1 MCIFQSLEAQNEE
14 ITEYRASRTRYIDL
28 IHTKLEVSFD
38 WEKQHM
44 HGIATLDFTPY
55 FFPQSDVV
63 LDAKGMNINSVSILN
78 GSAESPLRFEYSE
91 DQLTIDLGKE
101 FQRTDTLSIKIDYL
115 AKPNER
121 KLGGSDAIK
130 SDKGLY
136 FINPLNEEKNKPQ
149 QIWTQGE
156 TESNSAWFPTI
167 DSPNERCTQEMY
179 ITVDDKFITL
189 SNGVLVESTN
199 NNDNTRTDY
208 WEMDLPHAPYLFMM
222 AVGDFSVIKD
232 EWQDIPLTYLVEKE
246 YAEYAKDIFGNTPEM
261 MTYFSELLG
270 INFPWQKYAQV
281 VVRDFVSGAMENT
294 TASVFMEAVQSN
306 KKELLDRRWDDIIA
320 HELFHQW
327 FGDLVTTES
336 WSNITL
342 NEGFANYSEYLW
354 DEYKYGQDEAD
365 YNFAQSKESYFDEA
379 DEDPKSLIRF
389 YYNTREDMFDRH
401 SYNKGGWVL
410 HMLRNY
416 VGDEAFFT
424 SLNLYLNQNAFQTV
438 EINDLRLAFEMVTG
452 EDLNWFFDQWFM
464 LSGHPILDVVHKY
477 ENDTLYLDITQSQ
490 NEETHLFKLP
500 VFGDIWVA
508 GEKQRFPIIIEEETE
523 TYKFPLGEEP
533 ELVLFDPEN
542 QLLAK
547 INHSKSDKEL
557 AFQYDNA
564 VSYEARREAMMKV
577 ADFKSGSLQQE
588 LIAKG
593 LKDPFFDI
601 RLVALGHIASKVVK
615 FKKHEEQLVAM
626 LDDENSYVRADVL
639 SLLVSENSSK
649 YSAQLYDALND
660 SSYYVV
666 GSAIQFIADSKQKI
680 SDDLIKEFKKE
691 NNINVIISLVGYFS
705 AREEYPDYQWYA
717 DKMSLFSGNELFY
730 FIQYFSEMLLKAPEE
745 EREMAVDTFS
755 KLASS
760 HPNYIVRLSAY
771 QGLMLLSDLSGVEQ
785 LLAQIKTTETDERL
799 LEIYKDL

>member
-1 MCIFQSLEAQNEE
+1 MEAQDEAS
-14 ITEYRASRTRYIDL
+14 TEYRASRTRYIDL

-38 WEKQHM
+38 WKKQHL
-44 HGIATLDFTPY
+44 HGVATLDFTPY

-78 GSAESPLRFEYSE
+78 GSTESALRFDYSE

-101 FQRTDTLSIKIDYL
+101 YTREDTLSVKIDYL

-121 KLGGSDAIK
+121 KPGGSDAIK

-167 DSPNERCTQEMY
+167 DSPNEKCTQEMY
-179 ITVDDKFITL
+179 ITVEDKFKTL
-189 SNGVLVESTN
+189 SNGVLVESVK

-222 AVGDFSVIKD
+222 AVGDFAAIED
-232 EWQDIPLTYLVEKE
+232 EWQGVPLTYLVEKE
-246 YAEYAKDIFGNTPEM
+246 YAPYAKDIFGNTPEM

-306 KKELLDRRWDDIIA
+306 RRELLDRRWDDIIA

-336 WSNITL
+336 WSNLTL

-354 DEYKYGQDEAD
+354 NEYKYGQDEAD
-365 YNFAQSKESYFDEA
+365 YNFSVSKESYFDEA
-379 DEDPKSLIRF
+379 NDSPKSLIR
-389 YYNTREDMFDRH
+389 YYYDSREDMFDRH

-424 SLNLYLNQNAFQTV
+424 ALNLYLNQNAFQTV

-464 LSGHPILDVVHKY
+464 LAGHPTLDIAHKY
-477 ENDTLYLDITQSQ
+477 QNDTLYFDITQSQ

-500 VFGDIWVA
+500 VFVDVWMS
-508 GEKQRFPIIIEEETE
+508 GEKQRFPLIIEEETE
-523 TYKFPLGEEP
+523 TYKFPMSEAP
-533 ELVLFDPEN
+533 QLVLFDPEN
-542 QLLAK
+542 QLLAQ
-547 INHSKSDKEL
+547 INHDKSDKEL
-557 AFQYDNA
+557 TFQYEYA
-564 VSYEARREAMMKV
+564 PGYEARKEAMMKV
-577 ADFKSGSLQQE
+577 AGFKSGSLQHE
-588 LIAKG
+588 LVEKG
-593 LKDPFFDI
+593 LRDSFFDI
-601 RLVALGHIASKVVK
+601 RLIALGHIASKVVK
-615 FKKHEEQLVAM
+615 QKKYEAQLVAM
-626 LDDENSYVRADVL
+626 LDDENPYVRAEVL
-639 SLLVSENSSK
+639 SILTSANPDK
-649 YSAQLYDALND
+649 YSSRLYEALND

-680 SDDLIKEFKKE
+680 ADDLIEGFKKE

-705 AREEYPDYQWYA
+705 AQEEYPDYNWYA
-717 DKMSLFSGNELFY
+717 DKMSIFSGNELFY

-745 EREMAVDTFS
+745 ERKMAVDTFG
-755 KLASS
+755 KLASG

-771 QGLMLLSDLSGVEQ
+771 QGLMLLSDVKGVEQ

>member
-1 MCIFQSLEAQNEE
+1 M
-14 ITEYRASRTRYIDL
+14 DL
-28 IHTKLEVSFD
+28 IHTKLVVSFD
-38 WEKQHM
+38 WEKQHL
-44 HGIATLDFTPY
+44 HGIATLDLTPY

-78 GSAESPLRFEYSE
+78 GSVESTLTFEYAA

-101 FQRTDTLSIKIDYL
+101 YERTDTLSIKIDYL

-167 DSPNERCTQEMY
+167 DAPNERCTQEMY
-179 ITVDDKFITL
+179 ITVDDKFKTL
-189 SNGVLVESTN
+189 SNGVLIESVK

-222 AVGDFSVIKD
+222 AVGDFAEIKD
-232 EWQDIPLTYLVEKE
+232 EWQDVPLTYLVEKE
-246 YAEYAKDIFGNTPEM
+246 YAPYAKDIFGNTPEM

-306 KKELLDRRWDDIIA
+306 KRELLDRRWDDIIA

-336 WSNITL
+336 WSNLTL

-365 YNFAQSKESYFDEA
+365 YNFSQSKESYFDEA
-379 DEDPKSLIRF
+379 KDDPKSLIRF
-389 YYNTREDMFDRH
+389 YYDTREDMFDRH

-452 EDLNWFFDQWFM
+452 EDLNWFFDQWYM
-464 LSGHPILDVVHKY
+464 LSGHPILDISHKY
-477 ENDTLYLDITQSQ
+477 QNDTLYLDITQSQ
-490 NEETHLFKLP
+490 DQETHLFKLP
-500 VFGDIWVA
+500 VFVDIWIS
-508 GEKQRFPIIIEEETE
+508 GEVERFPIIIEEETE
-523 TYKFPLGEEP
+523 TYKFPLSQSP

-542 QLLAK
+542 QLLAE

-557 AFQYDNA
+557 AFQYENA
-564 VSYEARREAMMKV
+564 VTYEARKEAMLKV
-577 ADFKSGSLQQE
+577 ADFKSGSLQKE
-588 LIAKG
+588 LVAKG
-593 LKDPFFDI
+593 LKDSFFDI
-601 RLVALGHIASKVVK
+601 RLIALGQIEAKVVK
-615 FKKHEEQLVAM
+615 LKNYEEQLVAM
-626 LDDENSYVRADVL
+626 LDDDNSYVRADAL
-639 SLLVSENSSK
+639 SLLISSNSSK
-649 YSAQLYDALND
+649 YSPKLYEALND

-680 SDDLIKEFKKE
+680 SDDLIAKLKKE
-691 NNINVIISLVGYFS
+691 KNINVIISLVGYFS
-705 AREEYPDYQWYA
+705 TQEEYPDYSWYA
-717 DKMSLFSGNELFY
+717 DKMSVFSGNELFY
-730 FIQYFSEMLLKAPEE
+730 FIQYFSEMLLKAPQE
-745 EREMAVDTFS
+745 ERKLAVDTFG
-755 KLASS
+755 KLAAS

-771 QGLMLLSDLSGVEQ
+771 QGLMLLSDLQGVEQ
-785 LLAQIKTTETDERL
+785 LLTQIKTTETDERL
-799 LEIYKDL
+799 LELYKDL